1 MYRAVSSYVPTHL
14 FFIPN
19 LSLYCPLYSFEF
31 GAHGLTRAHRRDR
44 FTEFHGLAGIGHETS
59 SDGVFAFSLASIFEL
74 YRVTVRDPSVVSLG
88 GKGKLTAVY
97 RSSTFPLVVDAPL
110 LNAPVFE
117 ACFAALPRRVLPV

>member
-1 MYRAVSSYVPTHL
+1 MPTHL

-88 GKGKLTAVY
+88 EKGKTYCCVSLFDIPACCRCAVVECAG
-97 RSSTFPLVVDAPL
+97 L
-110 LNAPVFE
+110 
-117 ACFAALPRRVLPV
+117 